1 MSQTSIDELQALILT
16 AAAIVSKF
24 NELDS
29 LKDEIP
35 FEDEIIQFICC
46 FQKMQDGY
54 SAPDWDEFDRWLKS
68 QPTIQPED
76 FS

>member
-1 MSQTSIDELQALILT
+1 MNQISIDELQALILT

-29 LKDEIP
+29 LRNEIP

-54 SAPDWDEFDRWLKS
+54 STPDWDEFDRWLKS